1 MHRNGVIWRERNAQI
16 FEGNERVT
24 QELKMSFFQSLLGW
38 RVTQE
43 LKMPFFQSLLGWIN
57 ASGVS
62 FLTSLTDL
70 LNRCS
75 FTLFSSVCSPDYLIT
90 CPVCFGF

>member
-1 MHRNGVIWRERNAQI
+1 MHTNGVIWRERNAQI

-38 RVTQE
+38 
-43 LKMPFFQSLLGWIN
+43 IN
-57 ASGVS
+57 ALGVS
-62 FLTSLTDL
+62 FFTSLTDL

-75 FTLFSSVCSPDYLIT
+75 FTLFSSVCYPDYLIT

>member
-24 QELKMSFFQSLLGW
+24 QELKMS
-38 RVTQE
+38 
-43 LKMPFFQSLLGWIN
+43 FFQSLLGWIN